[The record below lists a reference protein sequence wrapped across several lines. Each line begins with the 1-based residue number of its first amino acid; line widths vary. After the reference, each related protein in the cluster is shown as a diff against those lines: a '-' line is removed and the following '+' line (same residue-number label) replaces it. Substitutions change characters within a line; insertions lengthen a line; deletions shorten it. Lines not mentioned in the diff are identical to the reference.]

1 MASCATLSHRAGK
14 TVAPQSPF
22 ILNTVKHKILTKFL
36 LYHVCAPLEK
46 TSWAW
51 SSPHSSFLGQKHRT
65 LKKRWFLMESGR
77 REGCVWGAQLGS
89 YHIWNSKRKVFA
101 RDVNFSS
108 GKKWSCSVSIR
119 IWQASE
125 CTKSRLKNW
134 NDSLMCYRNL
144 CSVKPICH
152 VFLGFIALTFEER
165 SGGPPRELHAY
176 GGLVWGLHFWM
187 AALF

>member
-1 MASCATLSHRAGK
+1 MASCATLSNKAGK

-22 ILNTVKHKILTKFL
+22 ILNTARHKILTKFL

-46 TSWAW
+46 TSWAL

-65 LKKRWFLMESGR
+65 LKKLWFLMESGR
-77 REGCVWGAQLGS
+77 WEDCVWGAQLGS
-89 YHIWNSKRKVFA
+89 YHIWNSKRKVFT
-101 RDVNFSS
+101 RDVNCSS
-108 GKKWSCSVSIR
+108 GKKWSYSVSIR